1 MYRHT
6 DRNCF
11 LPAEQ
16 SKNIHIRVLG
26 SETRTM
32 FRTASC
38 VNCSGATS
46 HVLEASRRVPTYL
59 RLVAGIKLF
68 VGLPRGQGIRSI
80 FHRGTGHQ
88 IEACCNWALEYHT
101 LILFSVRNPYE
112 IKVYT
117 FFSPWLLKSPGK
129 PGLMGVQVSHSST
142 APCENSRRLAIA
154 STSAACALD
163 GFSSLT

>member
-1 MYRHT
+1 MTKLLRSYPRGLLMDVYLLDCSTRRSRVMYRHT

-38 VNCSGATS
+38 VNCSGATL

-68 VGLPRGQGIRSI
+68 VRLSRGQGIRSI

-88 IEACCNWALEYHT
+88 IRVCCNWALEYHT
-101 LILFSVRNPYE
+101 LILFFCKEP
-112 IKVYT
+112 
-117 FFSPWLLKSPGK
+117 L
-129 PGLMGVQVSHSST
+129 
-142 APCENSRRLAIA
+142 
-154 STSAACALD
+154 
-163 GFSSLT
+163 